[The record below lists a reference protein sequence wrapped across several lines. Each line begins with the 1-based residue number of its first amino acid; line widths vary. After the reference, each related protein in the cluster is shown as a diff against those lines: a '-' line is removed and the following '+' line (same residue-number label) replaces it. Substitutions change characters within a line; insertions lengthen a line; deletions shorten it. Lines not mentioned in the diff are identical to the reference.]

1 MVLPEEGLSYWR
13 DKLCVQ
19 GGLLGGK
26 GETGLE
32 PVSWHLLTQEP
43 PLGSHLT
50 SWDSEPL
57 HLWSL
62 SSGANEHHVDL
73 FFFFL
78 CVNMRMC
85 MFRTLS
91 DYTVPPNVHSM
102 GVPGVVLF
110 DTILKQQWDHVWM
123 RDNRVVTPH
132 SKANPLSSDAL
143 VRRKCYPQ
151 CTFLCSLHYR
161 VSQIG

>member
-62 SSGANEHHVDL
+62 SIGANEHHVDL
-73 FFFFL
+73 FFLFL

-85 MFRTLS
+85 VFRTLS

-102 GVPGVVLF
+102 GVPRVVLF
-110 DTILKQQWDHVWM
+110 DTILKQPWQSC
-123 RDNRVVTPH
+123 NRVVTPH
-132 SKANPLSSDAL
+132 SKANPLSPDAL
-143 VRRKCYPQ
+143 VCRKCYPQ